1 MNKKQKLLNNISFSH
16 RLELRPTRS
25 TVISNVIFFT
35 ALLLNLVNM
44 KLFEKTIIRLEIIA
58 VLYVFGGCSFF
69 LFKKKL
75 KELSSWNNF
84 TAAIFCLFVSGS
96 YLTTFM
102 LGINYCFAEKKTE
115 NRIYKI
121 VRKTEII
128 GPKYDRKRKK
138 PAAIIETGKNQTK
151 RMEFKRDMKARLD
164 QAEFLELETSKGF
177 FYFEVIR
184 GSKLI

>member
-1 MNKKQKLLNNISFSH
+1 M
-16 RLELRPTRS
+16 
-25 TVISNVIFFT
+25 
-35 ALLLNLVNM
+35 
-44 KLFEKTIIRLEIIA
+44 FEKTIIRLEIIA
-58 VLYVFGGCSFF
+58 VLYVLGTCSFF

-84 TAAIFCLFVSGS
+84 TAAIFCLFVGGS
-96 YLTTFM
+96 YLTTFI
-102 LGINYCFAEKKTE
+102 LGINYFFAEKKTE

-138 PAAIIETGKNQTK
+138 PAAVIETGKNQTK
-151 RMEFKRDMKARLD
+151 RMEFNRDMKAKMD
-164 QAEFLELETSKGF
+164 EAGFLELEVSEGF
-177 FYFEVIR
+177 FNFEVIR